1 MPDIANPI
9 LDGER
14 GGDDDDDDGDRPP
27 GYAPSHHRLASAP
40 PRDVELTADKS
51 ADLSD
56 VALVPK
62 ASPTEGDILL

>member
-1 MPDIANPI
+1 MHGSS
-9 LDGER
+9 GER
-14 GGDDDDDDGDRPP
+14 AAGVRRP
-27 GYAPSHHRLASAP
+27 RLRIGRGATAL
-40 PRDVELTADKS
+40 ELTADKS